1 MQISDWHADYCSF
14 LLRLWRVG
22 QANGPRWRV
31 LLERVDTHEQRGF
44 ASLEEAFEYLQ
55 IILSLPSSA
64 SPQRDEGGRGNN
76 DGQTE

>member
-1 MQISDWHADYCSF
+1 MHKSDWHADYCSF

-22 QANGPRWRV
+22 QSEQPRWRV
-31 LLERVDTHEQRGF
+31 LLERVDTHEQRNF

-55 IILSLPSSA
+55 IILSIPPAA

-76 DGQTE
+76 DWQTD